1 MDVLATRPC
10 RWCPRQRDIALRL
23 R

>member
-10 RWCPRQRDIALRL
+10 RWGPRQRDIALRL